1 MKPRYSPSASAFF
14 CRRLPALITAAC
26 AAALLC
32 PSPAAAA
39 ERQTRIGVVDTR
51 KVLDSLLS
59 WGDTLE
65 QLEAA
70 EAKMSEVLKK
80 EEKDIRRMEAEL
92 RYFKP
97 DSEEYD
103 KRKAEVGRRLGR
115 LRQRAD
121 DLSRGMAGRS
131 AAAAKLA
138 HREIAKA
145 VANYAAVH
153 GFELVVDARAVLYV
167 GDGRDIG
174 QEVAREMNKRYKG
187 SKAAKED
194 TPQKDK

>member
-1 MKPRYSPSASAFF
+1 MRPRYSPSASAFF

-39 ERQTRIGVVDTR
+39 ERQTKIGVVDAR

-59 WGDTLE
+59 WRDALK
-65 QLEAA
+65 QLEAD
-70 EAKMSEVLKK
+70 EAKMRAVLEK
-80 EEKDIRRMEAEL
+80 EKKDIRRMEAEL

-97 DSEEYD
+97 DSAEHD
-103 KRKAEVGRRLGR
+103 KRKAEAGRRLRR

-121 DLSRGMAGRS
+121 ELSRGMAGRS

-138 HREIAKA
+138 HKEIAKA

-174 QEVAREMNKRYKG
+174 LEVAREMNKRYKG
-187 SKAAKED
+187 RKAAKEGA
-194 TPQKDK
+194 PQEDK